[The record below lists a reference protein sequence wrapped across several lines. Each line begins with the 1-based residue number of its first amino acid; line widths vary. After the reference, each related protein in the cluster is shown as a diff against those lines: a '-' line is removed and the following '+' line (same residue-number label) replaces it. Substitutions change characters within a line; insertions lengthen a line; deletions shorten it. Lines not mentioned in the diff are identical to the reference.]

1 VETRAVKPRGAPRP
15 YSARTLALL
24 TAFLLIAAQSHAL
37 ETAQFLTVGVGA
49 RGLGMGGAYTA
60 LANDAHSLYWNP
72 AGLASLEKKEA
83 TADDAELATN
93 SRLNFI
99 ALGLPTKYGV
109 AGAAVTYLSQPAI
122 EGRDANGHLTSSFN
136 AADFAGSAA
145 FARRTDL
152 ADVGATLKFVQS
164 HIGTA
169 QATTAAVDLGARR
182 AFDGVGPGKIVLG
195 VAARNLGPG
204 MKYTSETD
212 DLPLRLAGGAAFV
225 LPAGHAVAVE
235 VTNGP
240 RGAGTDVGFGGE
252 YQAMKG
258 VFLRFGWTSQ
268 STVAGGS
275 GFDAASGLTLGAGM
289 RYNAWSFDYAA
300 VPSGELGSAHR
311 FTLAVRW

>member
-1 VETRAVKPRGAPRP
+1 MK
-15 YSARTLALL
+15 TLALL
-24 TAFLLIAAQSHAL
+24 TALSLVAAQAHAL

-60 LANDAHSLYWNP
+60 LADDAHSIYWNP
-72 AGLASLEKKEA
+72 AGLAALDKREA
-83 TADDAELATN
+83 TADDAELATD

-99 ALGLPTKYGV
+99 ALGLPTKYGT
-109 AGAAVTYLSQPAI
+109 AGAAVTYLSQPAL
-122 EGRDANGHLTSSFN
+122 EGRDAVGHPTGGFH

-145 FARRTDL
+145 FARKTDW
-152 ADVGATLKFVQS
+152 ADVGAALKFVQS
-164 HIGTA
+164 HIGA
-169 QATTAAVDLGARR
+169 SQATTAAVDLGARR
-182 AFDGVGPGKIVLG
+182 AFDGVGPGKVVLG
-195 VAARNLGPG
+195 AAARNLGPG

-212 DLPLRLAGGAAFV
+212 DLPLRLAGGAAYV
-225 LPAGHAVAVE
+225 LPAGHAAAFE

-258 VFLRFGWTSQ
+258 VFLRLGWTSQ
-268 STVAGGS
+268 STNSGGS

-311 FTLAVRW
+311 FTLAARF